1 MADLSGVHFEY
12 AGISSRLYGLI
23 TGNVETTRFTQ
34 IAGEIGGVTIY
45 NKKNRRQYL
54 IDDEQDDSP
63 VSLEIDIVTEDGR
76 CLEANE
82 RRQIE
87 KWLFN
92 RGKYKKFYLDVED
105 DIYGETT
112 ELVDGIQKRLYLNC
126 RFINPERLE
135 YNGGI
140 VGYKVT
146 MDTDSCMWW
155 QDPVTKT
162 FAVNTATTSSTANF
176 TVQVDTDLDDYVYP
190 KITITT
196 GGTGGNVSL
205 WNATD
210 NADRRFTFDGL
221 QAGTIVTV
229 DSEINYVSDGHYS
242 KLSDRNFP
250 RLIDGGNSMNIMG
263 CVASVVVEYQ
273 NRRNF

>member
-1 MADLSGVHFEY
+1 MTDLSGVHFEY
-12 AGISSRLYGLI
+12 AGTSSRLYGLI

-34 IAGEIGGVTIY
+34 VAGEIGGVTIY

-63 VSLEIDIVTEDGR
+63 ISLEIDIVTEDGR
-76 CLEANE
+76 CLERNE
-82 RRQIE
+82 MRQIE

-92 RGKYKKFYLDVED
+92 RGKYKRFYLDIED
-105 DIYGETT
+105 DVYGETT
-112 ELVDGIQKRLYLNC
+112 ELIDGIQKRLYLNC

-135 YNGGI
+135 YNGGVI
-140 VGYKVT
+140 GYKVT

-155 QDPVTKT
+155 QEPVTKT
-162 FAVNTATTSSTANF
+162 FAVNTATTSSTAYF
-176 TVQVDTDLDDYVYP
+176 TVPVDTDLDDYVYP

-196 GGTGGNVSL
+196 GSLAGDVSIR
-205 WNATD
+205 NATD
-210 NADRRFTFDGL
+210 NATRLFTFNDL
-221 QAGTIVTV
+221 PAGTSVAV
-229 DSEINYVSDGHYS
+229 DCGINYVGGGYYAN
-242 KLSDRNFP
+242 LSDRNFP
-250 RLIDGGNSMNIMG
+250 RLTDGNNNMVITG